1 MIVRGHWFH
10 VYGLGNEFA
19 TVEGDVP
26 TKISLGLN
34 KVSGCHT
41 KPMRQLFCWLD
52 NALCQQMPPFA
63 SAIVACRHELERLL
77 RGTPCS

>member
-19 TVEGDVP
+19 TIEGDVL
-26 TKISLGLN
+26 TKMSLGLN

-41 KPMRQLFCWLD
+41 KPMAATF
-52 NALCQQMPPFA
+52 
-63 SAIVACRHELERLL
+63 LL
-77 RGTPCS
+77 TW